1 MHSSIA
7 RSLAKRGGCFPDDPK
22 EGRARMRQQDLSP
35 APRGRLEK
43 LQDANVDSILLTAIL
58 LSAFLPLQ
66 ESIGFWPAFAVL
78 VPAVLAAGL
87 LVNLL
92 LRPLKRKR
100 IALDAEQGLF
110 ECAHREQG
118 SPLKRKWALGYA
130 KAEPGKVL
138 FQAKTGVTGSVAG
151 PVEIYSEPR
160 LVSEAVKAPWTVFPK
175 GSVVVLSTNK
185 GSIELAA
192 SPSSLNLLTERALNA
207 D

>member
-1 MHSSIA
+1 
-7 RSLAKRGGCFPDDPK
+7 
-22 EGRARMRQQDLSP
+22 MRQQDLSP
-35 APRGRLEK
+35 APRARLEK
-43 LQDANVDSILLTAIL
+43 LQDAGVDSLLLTAIL

-66 ESIGFWPAFAVL
+66 ESIGFWPALAVL
-78 VPAVLAAGL
+78 VPAGLLAIV

-92 LRPLKRKR
+92 LRPLKTKR

-118 SPLKRKWALGYA
+118 SALKRKWALGYA

-138 FQAKTGVTGSVAG
+138 FQAKTGVTGSLAG

-192 SPSSLNLLTERALNA
+192 SPSSLNLLTERALNG

>member
-1 MHSSIA
+1 MQ
-7 RSLAKRGGCFPDDPK
+7 
-22 EGRARMRQQDLSP
+22 QQDLSP

-43 LQDANVDSILLTAIL
+43 LQDANVYSTLLTVIL

-66 ESIGFWPAFAVL
+66 ESIGFWPALAAL

-118 SPLKRKWALGYA
+118 SALRRKWALGYA

-192 SPSSLNLLTERALNA
+192 SPSSLNLLTERALN
-207 D
+207 